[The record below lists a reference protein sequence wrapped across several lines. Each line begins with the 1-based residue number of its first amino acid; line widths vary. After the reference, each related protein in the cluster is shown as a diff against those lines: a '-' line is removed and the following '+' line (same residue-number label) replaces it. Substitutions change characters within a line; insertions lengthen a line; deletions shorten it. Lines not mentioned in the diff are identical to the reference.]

1 MIFSTILHGIRRRW
15 YLLIAGLI
23 ATAAVGV
30 FAYQQTDPTYER
42 SASELLVPGS
52 QTVPEGGNPF
62 LYLGGLAQA
71 SDVLVRALGARDLQG
86 PIQSEYPGTSVV
98 IDRDVSTSG
107 PIIIITIE
115 GKDDTAVRE
124 VFQRMLEAAPTT
136 LNSLQSQASVPR
148 PAQITILP
156 ITIDVES
163 TINDKGRLQAAAMAI
178 AAGLVATILVLTLVD
193 GLILARGRR
202 RRGKPAGRRPTPD
215 RDRATKDAATTRIL
229 PSANRITSRQLRV
242 SRRTAR
248 NDAEYDR
255 NDPGYARNIAEYARN
270 DAEYD

>member
-1 MIFSTILHGIRRRW
+1 MIFSTILHSIRRRW

-23 ATAAVGV
+23 ATAAAGV
-30 FAYQQTDPTYER
+30 FVYQETDPTYQR

-86 PIQSEYPGTSVV
+86 PIQSEYPATSVI

-107 PIIIITIE
+107 PIIVITIE
-115 GKDDTAVRE
+115 GKDDTAVGD
-124 VFQRMLEAAPTT
+124 VFQRMLAAAPDT
-136 LNSLQSQASVPR
+136 LTDLQSQANVPLA
-148 PAQITILP
+148 AQITILP

-163 TINDKGRLQAAAMAI
+163 TINDKGRLQAAAMVI
-178 AAGLVATILVLTLVD
+178 AAGLVGTILVIALVD
-193 GLILARGRR
+193 GLILALRGRR
-202 RRGKPAGRRPTPD
+202 RGNPAGRRPSPE
-215 RDRATKDAATTRIL
+215 RDRAAKDRAKDPTSTRIL
-229 PSANRITSRQLRV
+229 PSSNRVVSRQLRP

-248 NDAEYDR
+248 NDAEY
-255 NDPGYARNIAEYARN
+255 ARNRTEYARN
-270 DAEYD
+270 VADYD

>member
-1 MIFSTILHGIRRRW
+1 MIFSTILHSIRRRW

-30 FAYQQTDPTYER
+30 LAYQQTDPSYQR

-86 PIQSEYPGTSVV
+86 PIQSEFPGTSVI

-107 PIIIITIE
+107 PIIILTIE
-115 GKDDTAVRE
+115 GKDDSAVRE
-124 VFQRMLEAAPTT
+124 VFQRMLAAAPDT
-136 LNSLQSQASVPR
+136 LSALQSQASVPR
-148 PAQITILP
+148 AAQITILP

-163 TINDKGRLQAAAMAI
+163 TTDDKGRLQSAAVVI
-178 AAGLVATILVLTLVD
+178 AGGLVGTILVVALVD
-193 GLILARGRR
+193 GLILSMRRR
-202 RRGKPAGRRPTPD
+202 RRGKPAGRRPLPD
-215 RDRATKDAATTRIL
+215 RDRGAKDASTTRIL
-229 PSANRITSRQLRV
+229 PSSTRIVSRQLRL
-242 SRRTAR
+242 SRRKAR
-248 NDAEYDR
+248 NDAEYDS
-255 NDPGYARNIAEYARN
+255 I
-270 DAEYD
+270 

>member
-1 MIFSTILHGIRRRW
+1 MIFSTILHSIRRRW
-15 YLLIAGLI
+15 YLLIAGII

-30 FAYQQTDPTYER
+30 FAYQQTDPTYQR

-86 PIQSEYPGTSVV
+86 PIQSEYPDTSVV

-115 GKDDTAVRE
+115 GKDETAVRE
-124 VFQRMLEAAPTT
+124 VFQRMLAAAPNT
-136 LNSLQSQASVPR
+136 LGALQSQASVPR

-163 TINDKGRLQAAAMAI
+163 TIIDKGRLQVAAMVI
-178 AAGLVATILVLTLVD
+178 AAGLVGTILVVAMVD
-193 GLILARGRR
+193 GLILSMGRR
-202 RRGKPAGRRPTPD
+202 RRGKPAGRRQTPD
-215 RDRATKDAATTRIL
+215 RERATKDPTTTRIL
-229 PSANRITSRQLRV
+229 PSSNRVVSRQLRV

-248 NDAEYDR
+248 NDT
-255 NDPGYARNIAEYARN
+255 GYARNDEEYARN
-270 DAEYD
+270 VAEYD